1 MHLYAALNDRL
12 LVVRAHRQRGDD
24 SLDGVRSSV
33 HLAGHSLESVATSPE
48 APDRAFV
55 GTVDSGLQRSTD
67 AGDTLEPVGEFEDR
81 VTAVTVSPHDPDV
94 IWAGT
99 EPSAVYRSTDGGD
112 TWVERPGLAELPSS
126 DRWSFPPRPHTH
138 HVRWLAVDPHDPER
152 LYVAIE
158 AGAFVH
164 TTDGGETWIDHPEG
178 ARRDNHT
185 VRTHPKAPG
194 RVYSAAGDGYAEST
208 DGGESWQHPQDGL
221 EHRYV
226 WGLAVDPGDPDTVV
240 ASAASGARTAHTP
253 SRAESYVYRKRGDSW
268 ELAMDGLPEP
278 NGTARAVLAAGAADS
293 EVFALTNRGL
303 FRTTDAAA
311 SWHRVG
317 IEWPDDYWEQVGR
330 GLAVVG

>member
-1 MHLYAALNDRL
+1 
-12 LVVRAHRQRGDD
+12 
-24 SLDGVRSSV
+24 
-33 HLAGHSLESVATSPE
+33 
-48 APDRAFV
+48 
-55 GTVDSGLQRSTD
+55 
-67 AGDTLEPVGEFEDR
+67 
-81 VTAVTVSPHDPDV
+81 
-94 IWAGT
+94 
-99 EPSAVYRSTDGGD
+99 
-112 TWVERPGLAELPSS
+112 
-126 DRWSFPPRPHTH
+126 
-138 HVRWLAVDPHDPER
+138 
-152 LYVAIE
+152 
-158 AGAFVH
+158 
-164 TTDGGETWIDHPEG
+164 
-178 ARRDNHT
+178 
-185 VRTHPKAPG
+185 
-194 RVYSAAGDGYAEST
+194 VYSAAGDGYAEST

-317 IEWPDDYWEQVGR
+317 IEWPDDYREQVGR